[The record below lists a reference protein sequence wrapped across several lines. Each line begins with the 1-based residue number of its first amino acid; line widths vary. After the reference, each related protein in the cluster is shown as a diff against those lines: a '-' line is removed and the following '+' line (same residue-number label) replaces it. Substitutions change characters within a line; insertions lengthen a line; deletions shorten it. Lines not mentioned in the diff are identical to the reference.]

1 MSAPD
6 RPRLVAPISWA
17 FPDAARRP
25 CSRIRSGRFIVAFCV
40 LLSGIR
46 PAVADRDPGAAD
58 PPAPIQAADPPADPV
73 ADPDADPIKSPPAD
87 PVADRARPADVSAAS
102 ATTPAVEKTPGD
114 PPSVAAAAAQQAQLS
129 GRVLQQGNRDPLPGL
144 RITALR
150 DGGEL
155 RSTTTDDEG
164 RFSLPDL
171 PAGQVLLRIRGTQIR
186 PAELKEDL
194 RPGSL
199 QVVYYVAVKQD
210 RFETVVRAQPPRREV
225 IATTLT
231 SADVRRIAGNQND
244 PIRAVQN
251 LPGVARAPFGI
262 GQIIVWG
269 SAPSDTRAYADGVL
283 IPRVYHFG
291 GLRSTIS
298 AEFVSE
304 LQFRPG
310 GYGADYGRGLG
321 GVIEVTTRP
330 PKSDRWHGSVTL
342 DLIDGAVTV
351 EGPITKRLHVAAA
364 ARLSW
369 ISAFLPLFNRSKTQL
384 SPFYW
389 DYQLGLR
396 YQASSRDDLDLLI
409 FGATSDIS
417 ARVEDP
423 DPNSRVDIYSK
434 SYFGRAR
441 LRWTRRI
448 SRDTTLWLMP
458 SLGGDT
464 FTLDTGEPGLG
475 GSPIRLKVRQLG
487 YNLRGE
493 LKQKVLTS
501 PSLSVDYAAGLDF
514 EGSYAQVETLAPL
527 GPVGGDSQGIPVGG
541 GDTVRDAGRSESG
554 FLGDSFFTDGSG
566 ASLREVLN
574 YNLVSAAP
582 YVISNFWFADGRV
595 QISPQL
601 RVSFDRLE
609 LLNDRSTGSENP
621 TPRTAVFPEPR
632 VLLRAALLPDR
643 LWLTAGLG
651 LYHQAP
657 QGAELSPR
665 FGNPGLAW
673 QVSTTYILGTELVL
687 PRGLRIEAQGFY
699 KDLRNLVVTDPRTL
713 YSNDGLGRAYG
724 AQLLLR
730 QPLWRGLTG
739 WVAYTLS
746 RSERRDH
753 PDDPWRLFRF
763 DQTHILTLVASYD
776 LPWGLSASLR
786 FRFGSGNPT
795 TQVIG
800 GLRDLYYQNYS
811 AIPGEPLAYRLP
823 DFHQLDLR
831 VDKTFTLKRFR
842 IGLYL
847 EVLNVYNRRNAE
859 NLVYGGRQLY
869 QEGRLS
875 GLPIFPNLG
884 LRADF

>member
-1 MSAPD
+1 MSAAASPHSTAA
-6 RPRLVAPISWA
+6 VCG
-17 FPDAARRP
+17 ARR
-25 CSRIRSGRFIVAFCV
+25 CVALRRDLAHRPAHRLAWLLGSV
-40 LLSGIR
+40 LWLSGAATASAKIDGAP
-46 PAVADRDPGAAD
+46 PASEEASDRD
-58 PPAPIQAADPPADPV
+58 
-73 ADPDADPIKSPPAD
+73 
-87 PVADRARPADVSAAS
+87 
-102 ATTPAVEKTPGD
+102 
-114 PPSVAAAAAQQAQLS
+114 AAAAASVPPATAESPPVAATCQLV
-129 GRVLQQGNRDPLPGL
+129 GTLLQQGSRDPLAGL
-144 RITALR
+144 RVIALR
-150 DGGEL
+150 DGREL
-155 RSTTTDDEG
+155 ASTTSDDEG
-164 RFSLPDL
+164 RFQLADL
-171 PAGQVLLRIRGTQIR
+171 PAGPLILRIRGPQIR
-186 PAELKEDL
+186 PTEAKEDL
-194 RPGSL
+194 RPGRL
-199 QVVYYVAVKQD
+199 QVIYYVTVKQD

-231 SADVRRIAGNQND
+231 SQDVRRIAGNQND

-321 GVIEVTTRP
+321 GVIEVSTRP

-351 EGPITKRLHVAAA
+351 EGPISKRLHVAAA
-364 ARLSW
+364 ARVSW
-369 ISAFLPLFNRSKTQL
+369 ISAFLPIFNRSKTQL

-396 YQASSRDDLDLLI
+396 YQATPRDDLDLLI
-409 FGATSDIS
+409 FGATSDIT

-441 LRWTRRI
+441 LRWTHRV
-448 SRDTTLWLMP
+448 SKDTVLWVMP
-458 SLGGDT
+458 SIGGDT
-464 FTLDTGEPGLG
+464 FTLDTGDPGLG

-487 YNLRGE
+487 YNLRAE
-493 LKQKVLTS
+493 LKQKLLSS
-501 PSLSVDYAAGLDF
+501 PSLAIDYAAGIDF

-527 GPVGGDSQGIPVGG
+527 GPVGGDAQGIPVGG

-566 ASLREVLN
+566 VSLREVLN
-574 YNLVSAAP
+574 CHLISAAP
-582 YVISNFWFADGRV
+582 YLIGNFWFAEGRV

-601 RVSFDRLE
+601 RVSLDRIE
-609 LLNDRSTGSENP
+609 LASENAAAASP
-621 TPRTAVFPEPR
+621 TPRNQVFPEPR
-632 VLLRAALLPDR
+632 VLLRAALWPER

-665 FGNPGLAW
+665 FGNPSLGW
-673 QVSTTYILGTELVL
+673 QVSTTYILGSELVL
-687 PRGLRIEAQGFY
+687 PRGLRIEAQGFF
-699 KDLRNLVVTDPRTL
+699 KDLRNLVVDDSRTL

-724 AQLLLR
+724 GQILLR
-730 QPLWRGLTG
+730 QPLWHGLTG

-753 PDDPWRLFRF
+753 PDQPWRLFRF
-763 DQTHILTLVASYD
+763 DQTHILTVVASYD

-795 TQVIG
+795 TQVVG

-869 QEGRLS
+869 QEGRIT

-884 LRADF
+884 LRADY

>member
-1 MSAPD
+1 MPE
-6 RPRLVAPISWA
+6 
-17 FPDAARRP
+17 
-25 CSRIRSGRFIVAFCV
+25 
-40 LLSGIR
+40 
-46 PAVADRDPGAAD
+46 AAD
-58 PPAPIQAADPPADPV
+58 GSPG
-73 ADPDADPIKSPPAD
+73 PD
-87 PVADRARPADVSAAS
+87 
-102 ATTPAVEKTPGD
+102 
-114 PPSVAAAAAQQAQLS
+114 VAAATASAQSDEARLV
-129 GRVLQQGNRDPLPGL
+129 GTLLQQGSRDPLPGV
-144 RITALR
+144 RVQALR
-150 DGGEL
+150 DGREL
-155 RSTTTDDEG
+155 AAAESDAEG
-164 RFSLPDL
+164 RFELTALSPG
-171 PAGQVLLRIRGTQIR
+171 AIVVRVRGAQVR
-186 PAELKEDL
+186 PAEIKEDL
-194 RPGSL
+194 RPGRL
-199 QVVYYVAVKQD
+199 QVVYYIAAKPE
-210 RFETVVRAQPPRREV
+210 RFETRVRAQPPRREV
-225 IATTLT
+225 IASTLT
-231 SADVRRIAGNQND
+231 SQDVRRIAGNQND

-269 SAPSDTRAYADGVL
+269 SAPADTRAYADGVL

-304 LQFRPG
+304 LSFRPG

-321 GVIEVTTRP
+321 GVIEVSTRP

-351 EGPITKRLHVAAA
+351 EGPISKRLHVAAA
-364 ARLSW
+364 ARVSW
-369 ISAFLPLFNRSKTQL
+369 ISAFLPIFNRSKTQL

-396 YQASSRDDLDLLI
+396 YQASPRDELDLLI

-448 SRDTTLWLMP
+448 SKDSTLWVMP
-458 SLGGDT
+458 SIGGDT

-475 GSPIRLKVRQLG
+475 GSPIRLQVRQLG
-487 YNLRGE
+487 YNLRAE
-493 LKQKVLTS
+493 FKQKLLAGA
-501 PSLSVDYAAGLDF
+501 SLAVDYAVGLDF

-527 GPVGGDSQGIPVGG
+527 GPVGGDAQGIPVGG

-554 FLGDSFFTDGSG
+554 FLGDSFFTDGAG
-566 ASLREVLN
+566 ASLREVLH
-574 YNLVSAAP
+574 YHLLSTAP
-582 YVISNFWFADGRV
+582 YLIANFWFAEGRV

-601 RVSFDRLE
+601 RLSVDRIELE
-609 LLNDRSTGSENP
+609 DQADRREGPS
-621 TPRTAVFPEPR
+621 PRTQIFPEPR
-632 VLLRAALLPDR
+632 VLVRAALLPDR
-643 LWLTAGLG
+643 LWLTGGLG

-665 FGNPGLAW
+665 FGNPGLLW
-673 QVSTTYILGTELVL
+673 QVSTTYIVGAELAL
-687 PRGLRIEAQGFY
+687 PRGLRVETQGFY
-699 KDLRNLVVTDPRTL
+699 KDLRSLVVTDPRTL

-724 AQLLLR
+724 GQILLR
-730 QPLWRGLTG
+730 QPLWHGLSG

-753 PDDPWRLFRF
+753 PEEPWRLFRF
-763 DQTHILTLVASYD
+763 DQTHILTVVASYD

-795 TQVIG
+795 TQVVG
-800 GLRDLYYQNYS
+800 GLRDVTYQSYA
-811 AIPGEPLAYRLP
+811 AIAGEPLAYRLP

-831 VDKTFTLKRFR
+831 VDKTFVLKRFR

-869 QEGRLS
+869 QEGRIT
-875 GLPIFPNLG
+875 GLPVFPNLG
-884 LRADF
+884 LRADY

>member
-1 MSAPD
+1 MSAPACSHVTRSN
-6 RPRLVAPISWA
+6 RPQPVAVDVAGRGIRRRSVVRWAAALGSSAWLVLCLAWAEAAPSPHE
-17 FPDAARRP
+17 PDAAAE
-25 CSRIRSGRFIVAFCV
+25 SA
-40 LLSGIR
+40 
-46 PAVADRDPGAAD
+46 AAD
-58 PPAPIQAADPPADPV
+58 PGSQPPAEAATQEAAV
-73 ADPDADPIKSPPAD
+73 A
-87 PVADRARPADVSAAS
+87 ARPASIPIAEDVPSGAAAIDAAAS
-102 ATTPAVEKTPGD
+102 PC
-114 PPSVAAAAAQQAQLS
+114 
-129 GRVLQQGNRDPLPGL
+129 VLAGTIVQQGTRDPLPGL
-144 RITALR
+144 RIRALR
-150 DGGEL
+150 DGNEL
-155 RSTTTDDEG
+155 ASTTTDSDG
-164 RFSLPDL
+164 RFQLS
-171 PAGQVLLRIRGTQIR
+171 AGSAGPLLIQVRGAQVR
-186 PAELKEDL
+186 PTDVREDL
-194 RPGSL
+194 RPGRL
-199 QVVYYVAVKQD
+199 QVLYYVLVKQD
-210 RFETVVRAQPPRREV
+210 RFETVVRAQPVRREV

-231 SADVRRIAGNQND
+231 SQDVRRIAGNQND

-304 LQFRPG
+304 LEFRPG

-321 GVIEVTTRP
+321 GVIEVRTRP

-351 EGPITKRLHVAAA
+351 EGPIHKRLHVAAA
-364 ARLSW
+364 ARVSW
-369 ISAFLPLFNRSKTQL
+369 ISAFLPIFNRSKTQL

-441 LRWTRRI
+441 LRWTHRI
-448 SRDTTLWLMP
+448 SKDSTLWVMP
-458 SLGGDT
+458 SIGGDT

-475 GSPIRLKVRQLG
+475 GSPIRLQVRQLG
-487 YNLRGE
+487 YNLRAE
-493 LKQKVLTS
+493 LKQKLRSGTS
-501 PSLSVDYAAGLDF
+501 LAIDYAAGLDF

-527 GPVGGDSQGIPVGG
+527 GPVGGDAQGIPVGG

-554 FLGDSFFTDGSG
+554 FLGDSFFTDGTG

-574 YNLVSAAP
+574 YHLQSAAP
-582 YVISNFWFADGRV
+582 YLIGNFWFADGRV

-601 RVSFDRLE
+601 RVSIDRIE
-609 LLNDRSTGSENP
+609 LANEADAQKAP
-621 TPRTAVFPEPR
+621 APRTHIFPEPR

-643 LWLTAGLG
+643 LWLTGGLG

-665 FGNPGLAW
+665 FGNPSLAW
-673 QVSTTYILGTELVL
+673 QVSTTYILGTELAL
-687 PRGLRIEAQGFY
+687 PRGLRIEAQGFF
-699 KDLRNLVVTDPRTL
+699 KDLRNLVVTDPRVL

-724 AQLLLR
+724 GQILLR
-730 QPLWRGLTG
+730 QPPWHGVSG

-753 PDDPWRLFRF
+753 PDEPWRLFRF
-763 DQTHILTLVASYD
+763 DQTHILTVVASYD
-776 LPWGLSASLR
+776 LPWGMSASLR

-795 TQVIG
+795 TQVVG
-800 GLRDLYYQNYS
+800 GLRDLHYQSYAAVS
-811 AIPGEPLAYRLP
+811 GEPLAYRLP

-842 IGLYL
+842 LGLYL

-869 QEGRLS
+869 QEGRIT
-875 GLPIFPNLG
+875 GLPVFPNLG
-884 LRADF
+884 LRADY

>member
-1 MSAPD
+1 MSASAPARHRSPHPD
-6 RPRLVAPISWA
+6 TAADCRSAHRVGPRARWPLVTAVSCLVLWCAEVVHADEPATESA
-17 FPDAARRP
+17 VSAVPGPDPASQPSPRSVPAASTAAASQASP
-25 CSRIRSGRFIVAFCV
+25 AAAGTGCV
-40 LLSGIR
+40 LAGT
-46 PAVADRDPGAAD
+46 V
-58 PPAPIQAADPPADPV
+58 V
-73 ADPDADPIKSPPAD
+73 
-87 PVADRARPADVSAAS
+87 
-102 ATTPAVEKTPGD
+102 
-114 PPSVAAAAAQQAQLS
+114 
-129 GRVLQQGNRDPLPGL
+129 QQGTRDPLPGL
-144 RITALR
+144 RVVALHTDR
-150 DGGEL
+150 EIG
-155 RSTTTDDEG
+155 STTTDEEG
-164 RFSLPDL
+164 RFQLTDL
-171 PAGQVLLRIRGTQIR
+171 PAGRVRIRIRGTQVR
-186 PAELKEDL
+186 PTEVSEDL
-194 RPGSL
+194 RPGRL
-199 QVVYYVAVKQD
+199 QVVYYVPERKE
-210 RFETVVRAQPPRREV
+210 RFESIVRAQAVRREV

-231 SADVRRIAGNQND
+231 SQDVRRIAGNQND

-269 SAPSDTRAYADGVL
+269 SAPADTRAYADGVL

-304 LQFRPG
+304 LNFRPG

-321 GVIEVTTRP
+321 GVIEVSTRP
-330 PKSDRWHGSVTL
+330 PKSDRFHGSVTL

-351 EGPITKRLHVAAA
+351 EGPIHKRLHVAAA
-364 ARLSW
+364 ARISW

-389 DYQLGLR
+389 DYQLALR
-396 YQASSRDDLDLLI
+396 YQASPRDDLDLLI
-409 FGATSDIS
+409 FGATSDVT

-448 SRDTTLWLMP
+448 SKDTTLWIMP
-458 SLGGDT
+458 SIGGDT

-487 YNLRGE
+487 YNLRAE
-493 LKQKVLTS
+493 LKQKLLS
-501 PSLSVDYAAGLDF
+501 GPSLAVDYSAGLDF

-527 GPVGGDSQGIPVGG
+527 GPVGGDAQGIPVGG

-574 YNLVSAAP
+574 YHLLSAAP
-582 YVISNFWFADGRV
+582 YLITNFWFAEGRV
-595 QISPQL
+595 QISPQI
-601 RVSFDRLE
+601 RVSLDRIE
-609 LLNDRSTGSENP
+609 LANEANTGEP
-621 TPRTAVFPEPR
+621 PAPRTLIFPEPR
-632 VLLRAALLPDR
+632 VLVRAALVRDR
-643 LWLTAGLG
+643 LWLVGGLG

-665 FGNPGLAW
+665 FGNPSLAW
-673 QVSTTYILGTELVL
+673 QVSTTYILGTEVAL

-699 KDLRNLVVTDPRTL
+699 KDLRSLVVTDPRTL

-724 AQLLLR
+724 GQILIR
-730 QPLWRGLTG
+730 QPLWHGLTG
-739 WVAYTLS
+739 WLAYTLS

-786 FRFGSGNPT
+786 FRYGSGNPT
-795 TQVIG
+795 TQVVG
-800 GLRDLYYQNYS
+800 GLRDLHYQSYS
-811 AIPGEPLAYRLP
+811 AISGEPLAYRLP

-842 IGLYL
+842 LGLYL

-869 QEGRLS
+869 QEGRIT

-884 LRADF
+884 LRADY